1 MFMYGLFLLEHS
13 ATRSSEKHEMFYDGE
28 SENEID
34 SETEDGSEIGEH
46 SSSDSGSDIEIS
58 DDDNIFSTARSSRS
72 SSLRSWQK
80 GNFRPKLFQF
90 QSNNCGI
97 SANLSGDSPLDLFKL
112 FFDQKLIQIIVN
124 ETNKFQANASDVYA
138 SSLSHQA
145 QWFPTDFQ
153 EIYLFLAS
161 FMLMAHVRKYRI
173 KDYWSTD
180 HLIATPI
187 FGDIMPRDRFLL
199 LLKFLHFN
207 DNANKSDGDRLC
219 KIRPI
224 VQHLKEKFRHSL
236 VPYKNLCIDESLMLW
251 KGRLGF
257 KRYIPSK
264 QHRYG
269 IKLFILCDCRTG
281 FVLDFVIYT
290 GSETETK
297 YNKGLGIAGSVV
309 MSLMQ
314 PYLQKGHNLFM
325 ENWFTSPV
333 LFEELHANSTG
344 AYGTARE
351 NRSGMPDFTNQLEK
365 GDSDYRHTDILL
377 AVKWFDKREVTILS
391 TIHEAKLAST
401 GKVH

>member
-1 MFMYGLFLLEHS
+1 
-13 ATRSSEKHEMFYDGE
+13 
-28 SENEID
+28 
-34 SETEDGSEIGEH
+34 
-46 SSSDSGSDIEIS
+46 
-58 DDDNIFSTARSSRS
+58 
-72 SSLRSWQK
+72 
-80 GNFRPKLFQF
+80 
-90 QSNNCGI
+90 
-97 SANLSGDSPLDLFKL
+97 
-112 FFDQKLIQIIVN
+112 
-124 ETNKFQANASDVYA
+124 
-138 SSLSHQA
+138 
-145 QWFPTDFQ
+145 
-153 EIYLFLAS
+153 
-161 FMLMAHVRKYRI
+161 
-173 KDYWSTD
+173 
-180 HLIATPI
+180 
-187 FGDIMPRDRFLL
+187 
-199 LLKFLHFN
+199 
-207 DNANKSDGDRLC
+207 
-219 KIRPI
+219 
-224 VQHLKEKFRHSL
+224 
-236 VPYKNLCIDESLMLW
+236 MLW

-264 QHRYG
+264 RRRYG